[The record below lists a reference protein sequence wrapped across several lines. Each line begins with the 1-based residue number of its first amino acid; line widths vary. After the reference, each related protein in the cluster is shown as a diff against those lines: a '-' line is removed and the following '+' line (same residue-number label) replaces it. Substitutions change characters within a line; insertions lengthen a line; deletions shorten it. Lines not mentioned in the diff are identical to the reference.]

1 MSDNDGK
8 NHAVQLLIDYL
19 EQHFRCEHG
28 ERRAFFE
35 MPAPGG
41 NVTRVIYVSYV
52 VNGPDWGSVEDWMI
66 DNVLKP
72 LVEKAG
78 ENTWLYWRLEECFE
92 VRTEDDRIQ
101 LRTRIGVLDKDLNA
115 VEITECM
122 KPEGDSV
129 IRIDGSQI

>member
-19 EQHFRCEHG
+19 EEHFRCEHG

-52 VNGPDWGSVEDWMI
+52 VNGPDWSSVETWMM

-72 LVEKAG
+72 LVKKAG
-78 ENTWLYWRLEECFE
+78 ENGWLYWRLEECFHIE
-92 VRTEDDRIQ
+92 QKDDRVR
-101 LRTRIGVLDKDLNA
+101 LRTRIGVLNEDLEA
-115 VEITECM
+115 VEITESM
-122 KPEGDSV
+122 TPEGEDE
-129 IRIDGSQI
+129 IRIDGSQV